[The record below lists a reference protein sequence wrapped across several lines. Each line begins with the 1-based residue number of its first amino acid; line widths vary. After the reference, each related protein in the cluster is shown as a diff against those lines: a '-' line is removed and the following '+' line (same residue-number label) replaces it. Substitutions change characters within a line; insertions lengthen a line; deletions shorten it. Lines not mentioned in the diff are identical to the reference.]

1 VLRGIRRCPDQPVL
15 EVELLRKFCL
25 VFSLFWVLP
34 VISLCEDNP
43 DMWHEKS
50 ETDPVTDSRKVY
62 MFRIAD
68 HEILSLGNLVSQS
81 WPRIVIGCENRH
93 NFFAFQINKPPMT
106 SQNSK
111 VSATTRFGSFKPVTT
126 DWDSRAGGAML
137 VMPDKADP
145 INFAAG
151 LTLVDK
157 VFLRY
162 TPKQG
167 PDVTLEFTVT
177 GVKNH
182 LPNIARAC
190 GWDYAKA
197 VREVQ

>member
-1 VLRGIRRCPDQPVL
+1 MK
-15 EVELLRKFCL
+15 KFCIL
-25 VFSLFWVLP
+25 ALLLLFELGSLLH
-34 VISLCEDNP
+34 SEDNR

-50 ETDPVTDSRKVY
+50 ETDPVTDSKKVY
-62 MFRIAD
+62 MYRIAD
-68 HEILSLGNLVSQS
+68 NEILSLGNLVNQS
-81 WPRIVIGCENRH
+81 WPRIVIGCENGH
-93 NFFAFQINKPPMT
+93 SFFAFQINKAPLT
-106 SQNSK
+106 LQNNQ

-126 DWDSRAGGAML
+126 NWDSRAGGTML
-137 VMPDKADP
+137 VMPDKSDP

-157 VFLRY
+157 AFLRY

-167 PDVTLEFTVT
+167 PELTLEFTVT

-197 VREVQ
+197 IREVQ

>member
-1 VLRGIRRCPDQPVL
+1 M
-15 EVELLRKFCL
+15 RKLCL
-25 VFSLFWVLP
+25 IVSLFLTIP
-34 VISLCEDNP
+34 VVAFCEDNR

-50 ETDPVTDSRKVY
+50 ETDPVTDSKKVY
-62 MFRIAD
+62 MYRIAD
-68 HEILSLGNLVSQS
+68 HEILSLGNLVNQS
-81 WPRIVIGCENRH
+81 WPRIVIGFENGH
-93 NFFAFQINKPPMT
+93 SFFAFQVNKPPLT
-106 SQNSK
+106 SQNNK

-126 DWDSRAGGAML
+126 NWDSRAGGKML
-137 VMPDKADP
+137 AMPDKANP

-151 LTLVDK
+151 ITLVDK

-167 PDVTLEFTVT
+167 PEVTLEVTVT

-197 VREVQ
+197 LREVQ